1 MNREKQK
8 SQVIRNGSLGFL
20 LLQRIFFCR
29 VLDIRVP
36 EVVEADVA
44 QAVCL
49 QQVAEALGELV
60 RDDEIAQRVHAD
72 AVQPLLGASKILC
85 KPMKWV

>member
-1 MNREKQK
+1 MNKQ
-8 SQVIRNGSLGFL
+8 SGAG
-20 LLQRIFFCR
+20 
-29 VLDIRVP
+29 VP